1 MRKLGKELA
10 RANKSGARVAVIVG
24 RDEWAVGAVTVRNM
38 VTGDQQQVPT
48 DAALSVVTTMLG

>member
-1 MRKLGKELA
+1 
-10 RANKSGARVAVIVG
+10 VIVG